1 MDINKLTAVVTI
13 LLTLSIATE
22 RLVEIARGLYARWLV
37 YRKRT
42 TSPLA
47 EALEPKSVEEQ
58 AWDKARVSLLAV
70 VCGLFTAF
78 LTSPI
83 LAGIFKNLF
92 PDNTTC
98 KNDFFKMGE
107 ATACGFDWSGSGIFL
122 IIALGLLASG
132 GSSLWNSVLE
142 YLVKLKDLK
151 KAEATR
157 SQAEAAGAVRIARL
171 EAAGSETTI
180 TEEK

>member
-13 LLTLSIATE
+13 ILTLSIATE
-22 RLVEIARGLYARWLV
+22 RLVEIVRGVYARWLV
-37 YRKRT
+37 YRKKE
-42 TSPLA
+42 TSALA
-47 EALEPKSVEEQ
+47 ETLQPKSVEET

-70 VCGLFTAF
+70 VCGIFTAF

-107 ATACGFDWSGSGIFL
+107 ATACGFDLSGNGIFL

-157 SQAEAAGAVRIARL
+157 SEAVAAGAVRTARL
-171 EAAGSETTI
+171 EAAGIEA
-180 TEEK
+180 TESKEK